1 MTISKP
7 LGSTILSFTLFL
19 LISYI
24 LIGMCFI
31 QVLKD
36 QQPSWYIYLTL
47 SILTPLALYLTNRIF
62 INYKIL
68 EIGKDT
74 IVVKYTVRKKVRSY
88 NLDKVISWT
97 ETVVKT
103 GKNSA
108 FKEIEIKF
116 EDGFTFSL
124 GLKEYSNYPK
134 VYAYLSK
141 KLAKKKLISP

>member
-19 LISYI
+19 LISYA

-36 QQPSWYIYLTL
+36 QHPAWYIYLTL
-47 SILTPLALYLTNRIF
+47 SILTPLATYLTYKIF

-68 EIGKDT
+68 EVGNDK

-88 NLDKVISWT
+88 KLDNVISWR
-97 ETVVKT
+97 ESVVKT
-103 GKNSA
+103 GKNST

-116 EDGFTFSL
+116 EDNFTFSL
-124 GLKEYSNYPK
+124 ALKEYSNYPK

-141 KLAKKKLISP
+141 KLAKKKLLSS